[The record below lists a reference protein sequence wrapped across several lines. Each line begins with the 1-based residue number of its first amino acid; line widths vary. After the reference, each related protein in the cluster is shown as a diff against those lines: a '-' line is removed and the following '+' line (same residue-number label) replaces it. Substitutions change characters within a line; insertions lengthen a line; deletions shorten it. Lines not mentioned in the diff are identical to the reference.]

1 MSSTNKTEH
10 YDLPQ
15 WVGSDKPTFLGDF
28 NSAFLSIDKA
38 LYQAKADADN
48 AVDVANQANTASAT
62 AEPRISRLESQ
73 MSNNN
78 ATLTTL
84 QNTINTNKIKLESK
98 SFQPVN
104 TASAT
109 AEPRISRLESQ
120 MSNNNATLT
129 TLQNTINTNKIK
141 LESKSFQPVT
151 SRSDVTFQYDT
162 NLGQYPL
169 KIDKVTIP
177 NVCNICHI
185 HGYITMNV
193 PENTNALWEMVDS
206 ISFPSASEF
215 IGTNFGTGSKRSIYG
230 AGFTDCNFK
239 KVGES
244 SGSQSTTFPVSFS
257 AGDTSKQLKMFMY
270 QESGFVIGNTVDI
283 MIDKTIISR

>member
-10 YDLPQ
+10 YNLPQ

-28 NSAFLSIDKA
+28 NSAFLSIDQG

-48 AVDVANQANTASAT
+48 AVDVANQA
-62 AEPRISRLESQ
+62 
-73 MSNNN
+73 
-78 ATLTTL
+78 
-84 QNTINTNKIKLESK
+84 
-98 SFQPVN
+98 N

-230 AGFTDCNFK
+230 AGFTDCNFNK
-239 KVGES
+239 TGET
-244 SGSQSTTFPVSFS
+244 SGSQSTTFPVSLS

-270 QESGFVIGNTVDI
+270 QESGFVIGTTVDI

>member
-98 SFQPVN
+98 SFQPV
-104 TASAT
+104 S
-109 AEPRISRLESQ
+109 
-120 MSNNNATLT
+120 
-129 TLQNTINTNKIK
+129 
-141 LESKSFQPVT
+141 
-151 SRSDVTFQYDT
+151 SRSDVTFQYDM
-162 NLGQYPL
+162 NLGQFPL
-169 KIDKVTIP
+169 KIDKVIIP

-185 HGYITMNV
+185 HGYITMNL
-193 PENTNALWEMVDS
+193 PENTDVLWEMVNS
-206 ISFPSASEF
+206 ITFPSASEF
-215 IGTNFGTGSKRSIYG
+215 IGAVFGTGSKRSIYG
-230 AGFTDCNFK
+230 AGFTECNFK
-239 KVGES
+239 KTGES
-244 SGSQSTTFPVSFS
+244 SGSQSTTFPVSLS
-257 AGDTSKQLKMFMY
+257 AGDTSKQLKTFMY
-270 QESGFVIGNTVDI
+270 QESGFVIGNTVDLY
-283 MIDKTIISR
+283 IDTTIISK